1 MRNNFLNIII
11 IFLFL
16 SSCSGFK
23 LRSDRSD
30 EFLIEKKNP
39 LVMPPDIEDLPLPE
53 QAGNIAKEEENQFK
67 ESLKSNDTT
76 KRKSTSNS
84 SESLEE
90 SIIKKIE

>member
-23 LRSDRSD
+23 MRSDRSD

-39 LVMPPDIEDLPLPE
+39 LVMPPDIDNLPE
-53 QAGNIAKEEENQFK
+53 PK
-67 ESLKSNDTT
+67 ESTIAADENNEFQNILKDNEIDNNNA
-76 KRKSTSNS
+76 STDNS
-84 SESLEE
+84 SLTN

>member
-23 LRSDRSD
+23 MRSDRSD